1 MIIRTTDDF
10 HVSSDDPKIME
21 SICSNL
27 QQKWEMT
34 VQENKSW
41 NGMAVDYDRTKGT
54 LYVSMKRDIETFLS
68 TSGMRDCKPAKT
80 PAAPN
85 TKLLKPDPS
94 TEINSVELA

>member
-10 HVSSDDPKIME
+10 RVSSDDPKIME

-41 NGMAVDYDRTKGT
+41 NGMAVDHDRIKGT
-54 LYVSMKRDIETFLS
+54 L
-68 TSGMRDCKPAKT
+68 
-80 PAAPN
+80 
-85 TKLLKPDPS
+85 
-94 TEINSVELA
+94 